1 VIFTHSTWFNDL
13 ANLPASPKASSITLS
28 GGSRLDFVSI
38 KLTSGAV
45 LTHGGSGGTAATLTL
60 ASGESITSV
69 KLCWGVY
76 SSNTRNF
83 YALAT
88 TSTGRTVSAGTTTS
102 DCATV
107 TAPSGFGVVGTYGQ
121 GGDELDQLGFIYAK
135 Q

>member
-1 VIFTHSTWFNDL
+1 MFFSNWFNDL
-13 ANLPASPKASSITLS
+13 PTLPTSPKAASITLR
-28 GGSRLDFVSI
+28 GASRLDGISI
-38 KLTSGAV
+38 TLTSGAV
-45 LTHGGSGGTAATLTL
+45 LNHGGAGGTPSTLTL
-60 ASGESITSV
+60 ASGETITSV

-102 DCATV
+102 SCATA

-121 GGDELDQLGFIYAK
+121 SGDEMDQLGFIYSK
-135 Q
+135 